1 MWRFSTWVAPSARLV
16 HARASPELD
25 LGVRVQIDGEAWRG
39 RAWLAR
45 GGRLAAASHAR
56 SWGAELSRALGRG
69 SGALGAAGGPARW
82 PARRVGRRKVRR
94 RREEREREM
103 VGGEERKERKE
114 RKKKKKEKGRRE
126 KNIPGL
132 ARVFETRF
140 CTDHVYEF
148 SGRI

>member
-1 MWRFSTWVAPSARLV
+1 MWRISTWVAPNARLV

-25 LGVRVQIDGEAWRG
+25 LGMLVQVEGEAWRG

-82 PARRVGRRKVRR
+82 PARRVGRRKVRTASGGEGEGDGR
-94 RREEREREM
+94 GRGERREKEEEES
-103 VGGEERKERKE
+103 GEKRKEKKKKK
-114 RKKKKKEKGRRE
+114 KKKKKEE
-126 KNIPGL
+126 K
-132 ARVFETRF
+132 EK
-140 CTDHVYEF
+140 
-148 SGRI
+148 

>member
-1 MWRFSTWVAPSARLV
+1 MWQISTWVAPSARLV

-25 LGVRVQIDGEAWRG
+25 LGVLVQVDGEAWRG

-56 SWGAELSRALGRG
+56 SWGAELSRALGRE

-103 VGGEERKERKE
+103 VGGEERKGGRRKWRE
-114 RKKKKKEKGRRE
+114 KEGKEKE
-126 KNIPGL
+126 K
-132 ARVFETRF
+132 
-140 CTDHVYEF
+140 
-148 SGRI
+148 